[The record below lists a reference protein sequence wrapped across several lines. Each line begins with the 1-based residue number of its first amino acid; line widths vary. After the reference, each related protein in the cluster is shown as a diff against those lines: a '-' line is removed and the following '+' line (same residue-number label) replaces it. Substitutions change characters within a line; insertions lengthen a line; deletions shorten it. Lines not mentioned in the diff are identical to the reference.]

1 MSEAENKDSKTEEP
15 SEKKIS
21 DAIEKGNIPV
31 SREASSLATFVGI
44 LLVGSFATVSGA
56 RRLTDDLSRFLDDP
70 GGFSLEN
77 GADTLLLVH
86 TLGLSAARFVLP
98 AIIILLV
105 SGLTAAFLQNAPRIV
120 LERIRPS
127 IGRISL
133 RKGFGRIFGAQGGVE
148 FLKAL
153 FKFGSISFVALLIL
167 RSEQPNLINAMFTDP
182 SALPEVILRST
193 MRLLAGVCIATIL
206 LVTLD
211 LIWARFHWRQN
222 LRMSRQEQKDEHK
235 QAEGDPL
242 VKARMRSLARD
253 RARSR
258 MIAAVPKATL
268 VIANP
273 THYAVALRYVREEQ
287 SAPVVVA
294 KGQDLIALKIRE
306 IAQDHSIPVI
316 EDRELA
322 RALYSATEVDRAI
335 PPDFYHAVAEVIF
348 YIYHRNGERVI

>member
-105 SGLTAAFLQNAPRIV
+105 CGLTAAFLQNAPRIV

-258 MIAAVPKATL
+258 MIAAVPKATRCAMCGRSRARRSSSPRAR
-268 VIANP
+268 ISSP
-273 THYAVALRYVREEQ
+273 SRSGRSLRTTR
-287 SAPVVVA
+287 S
-294 KGQDLIALKIRE
+294 L
-306 IAQDHSIPVI
+306 
-316 EDRELA
+316 
-322 RALYSATEVDRAI
+322 
-335 PPDFYHAVAEVIF
+335 
-348 YIYHRNGERVI
+348 